1 MNFEW
6 DSIKDTINHDK
17 HGVSFA
23 EAQRAFLDPNRVI
36 TIDRKHSTERETRFF
51 CFGNVDGRIM
61 TVRFT
66 YRQEKIRLFGA
77 GYWREGRKRYE
88 EQQRLRGCTGRDR

>member
-6 DSIKDTINHDK
+6 DSAKDAINRDK
-17 HGVSFA
+17 HGVSFS
-23 EAQRAFLDPNRVI
+23 EAQSAFIDPDRI
-36 TIDRKHSTERETRFF
+36 ISIDVKHSTERETRFF
-51 CFGNVDGRIM
+51 CFGKVAGKIL

-66 YRQEKIRLFGA
+66 YRQEKIRIFGA

-88 EQQRLRGCTGRDR
+88 EQ